1 LPSLVARK
9 GQEKGNVARGTD
21 TRLGRE
27 VAIKVLPAAFAAD
40 PDRMERFQRE
50 ARVLA
55 SLNHPNIAAIYG
67 IEDRA
72 LVMELVEGR
81 DLRGPLPV
89 ATALHY
95 AGQIAGAL
103 AFAHEKGH
111 RASRSEARQYHA
123 APNTNV
129 SASRDGERAVF
140 VSTRSGGQHIWMKDL
155 RSGAETQLTAGDAAK
170 SFPSISADGNQVA
183 YATREGEKWSVDAVS
198 LDARGRSGAE
208 QRLCEGCR
216 VPTSWSLDA
225 KRLLYVVFPQA
236 NIGLL
241 DFAAG
246 FRGDVVRYPK
256 HDLWQDEF
264 SPDGRWVAF
273 MASAGRPAWFVV
285 PRFAVRDRN
294 PCLGRR
300 RMAQCIR
307 RHDIDEAGRSDGNL
321 LYFIS
326 ERDGFRCLWAQR
338 LDVRAKRP
346 SGAPVAVQH
355 FHSSR
360 LSLMDVDYSALEIS
374 ITRHRVVFSAGEV
387 TGNIWAAEILDAK

>member
-1 LPSLVARK
+1 
-9 GQEKGNVARGTD
+9 
-21 TRLGRE
+21 
-27 VAIKVLPAAFAAD
+27 
-40 PDRMERFQRE
+40 
-50 ARVLA
+50 
-55 SLNHPNIAAIYG
+55 
-67 IEDRA
+67 
-72 LVMELVEGR
+72 
-81 DLRGPLPV
+81 
-89 ATALHY
+89 
-95 AGQIAGAL
+95 
-103 AFAHEKGH
+103 
-111 RASRSEARQYHA
+111 
-123 APNTNV
+123 
-129 SASRDGERAVF
+129 
-140 VSTRSGGQHIWMKDL
+140 MKDL
-155 RSGAETQLTAGDAAK
+155 RSGAETQLTAGDAAT

-183 YATREGEKWSVDAVS
+183 YATREGEKWSVDAV
-198 LDARGRSGAE
+198 
-208 QRLCEGCR
+208 
-216 VPTSWSLDA
+216 SLDA

-246 FRGDVVRYPK
+246 FRGDVVRYPM
-256 HDLWQDEF
+256 HDLWQGEF

-338 LDVRAKRP
+338 LDVRTKRP

-374 ITRHRVVFSAGEV
+374 ITRHRVLFSAGFPGTYGQRRYLTPSDDTCPLFHSV
-387 TGNIWAAEILDAK
+387 RPGPG